1 MSRNGSSSGG
11 ARAPLAALEPQERK
25 ARSYTP
31 LVWRVLATNA
41 AVLMAMAAATVLVQS
56 PGTISPPVVVRE
68 FPILTGALV
77 VMLVVNFVLIRRT
90 IGPLGRLMELTRRVD
105 PLKPG
110 QRVVLEGRSSE
121 ATELA
126 QGFNDML
133 GRLESEREEST
144 RRALAAQESE
154 RLRVA
159 QELHDEI
166 GQGLTAALL
175 QLGATLRR
183 APRDIREQLEE
194 AQETVRSN
202 LDEVRRI
209 AGGLRPDA
217 LDDLGLVSAL
227 SDFSGRLADQA
238 DLPISRSF
246 ARELPELS
254 YEQELV
260 VYRVAQEALTNVV
273 RHAGARRAELSLAR
287 SPDQIT
293 LRVADDGHGVGGA
306 ATLGGG
312 IRGMYERALLIDAEL
327 TVEPRPGGGT
337 EVKLEVPVGDSE
349 PQWR

>member
-1 MSRNGSSSGG
+1 MSRNGSTSRGT
-11 ARAPLAALEPQERK
+11 RLPLAAPELEEPK
-25 ARSYTP
+25 ARRYTP
-31 LVWRVLATNA
+31 LLWRVFATNA
-41 AVLMAMAAATVLVQS
+41 AVLTAMAVATVLVQS
-56 PGTISPPVVVRE
+56 PGTISPPVVIRE

-77 VMLVVNFVLIRRT
+77 VMLAVNLVLVRRT
-90 IGPLGRLMELTRRVD
+90 VAPLGRLMALMRRVD

-110 QRVVLEGRSSE
+110 QRVVLEGSRSE
-121 ATELA
+121 ATEFA
-126 QGFNDML
+126 ESFNDML
-133 GRLESEREEST
+133 ERLESEREEST
-144 RRALAAQESE
+144 RRVLAAQESE

-183 APRDIREQLEE
+183 APPDIRGQLEE

-227 SDFSGRLADQA
+227 SGFSGRLGDQA
-238 DLPISRSF
+238 GLRIARRFERDLPQ
-246 ARELPELS
+246 LS

-273 RHAGARRAELSLAR
+273 RHAEARRAELSLAQSANR
-287 SPDQIT
+287 IT
-293 LRVADDGHGVGGA
+293 LRVADDGRGVDRA
-306 ATLGGG
+306 AALGGG
-312 IRGMYERALLIDAEL
+312 IRGMYERALLIDADL
-327 TVEPRPGGGT
+327 TVDARPGGGT
-337 EVKLEVPVGDSE
+337 EVKLEVAVGRDE
-349 PQWR
+349 P

>member
-1 MSRNGSSSGG
+1 MF
-11 ARAPLAALEPQERK
+11 
-25 ARSYTP
+25 
-31 LVWRVLATNA
+31 ATNA
-41 AVLMAMAAATVLVQS
+41 AVLTAMAVATVVVQS

-77 VMLVVNFVLIRRT
+77 VMLAVNLVLVRRT
-90 IGPLGRLMELTRRVD
+90 VAPLGRLMALMRRVD

-121 ATELA
+121 ATEFA
-126 QGFNDML
+126 ESFNEML
-133 GRLESEREEST
+133 ERLESEREEST
-144 RRALAAQESE
+144 RRVLAAQESE

-183 APRDIREQLEE
+183 APPDVREQLEE

-227 SDFSGRLADQA
+227 SGFSGRLANQA
-238 DLPISRSF
+238 GLRIFRTFERDLPR
-246 ARELPELS
+246 LT

-273 RHAGARRAELSLAR
+273 RHAAASQAELSLAGSSDR
-287 SPDQIT
+287 IT
-293 LRVADDGHGVGGA
+293 LRVADDGRGVDGA

-312 IRGMYERALLIDAEL
+312 IRGMHERALLIDADL
-327 TVEPRPGGGT
+327 TVEGRPDGGT
-337 EVKLEVPVGDSE
+337 EVKLDVPVSDE
-349 PQWR
+349 EL